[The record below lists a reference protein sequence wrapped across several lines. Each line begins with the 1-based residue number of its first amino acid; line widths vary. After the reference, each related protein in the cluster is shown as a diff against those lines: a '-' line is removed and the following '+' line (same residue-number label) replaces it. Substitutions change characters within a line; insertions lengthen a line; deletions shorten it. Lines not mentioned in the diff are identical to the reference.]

1 MKKLLV
7 IFLAFFVFLTNCQ
20 KKEEPKV
27 QTPVAPNFLAV
38 QNRIMQLQDSVSKDP
53 KNLGAWIELGNM
65 LMDSGR
71 FQEAIAAYQQ
81 ALDMDRHNVNAMV
94 DMGTCYRNIRQ
105 PDKAAEEY
113 RKAIAIDPS
122 HPNAHRNLAVVLAFD
137 LNNKKAAIKEL
148 EQYIKLA
155 PNAPDAQKI
164 RELLAKL
171 KT

>member
-1 MKKLLV
+1 MKKLLLICLV
-7 IFLAFFVFLTNCQ
+7 FCVFLSNCQ

-27 QTPVAPNFLAV
+27 QTPVSPNFQAA

-65 LMDSGR
+65 FMDSGR
-71 FQEAIAAYQQ
+71 FQEAISAYQQ
-81 ALDMDRHNVNAMV
+81 ALQMDHRNVNARV